1 MIPRYYKS
9 LENILP
15 KNKVLIIYG
24 SRRVG
29 KTTLLKSLLETSDLK
44 YKIESGD
51 NLKTSQILNS
61 RDFRLLSEYAE
72 GYDLIAIDEAQ
83 EIKGIGMGLK
93 ILIDN
98 NPGLKL
104 IATGSSSFDLS
115 QKIGEPLT
123 GRKRVIL
130 LFPFSQ
136 GELLEHF
143 STFELRERLHEFL
156 IFGAYPEVV
165 TASTRQEKT
174 EILDELVGSYLLKDI
189 LSLENIRNPRVLINL
204 LKLLSFQVGNLVAVN
219 ELAKQLSVDGK
230 TIIRYLDLLEKTFI
244 IFKISAYSNN
254 PRKEVSKKS
263 KYYFIDN
270 GIRNGIIM
278 QFAPIDMRNDIGQL
292 WENFIISEIYKK
304 NSYQKLF
311 QQLFFWRNYNK
322 QEIDLV
328 MEKDGRLQTI
338 EFKWKKDS
346 GKLPPDFKRK
356 YGDVEFE
363 IINQYNY
370 MDFLKQF

>member
-1 MIPRYYKS
+1 MIPRFYKS
-9 LENILP
+9 LEKILP
-15 KNKVLIIYG
+15 QNKVLIIYG

-29 KTTLLKSLLETSDLK
+29 KKTLLNNLLEGSVLK

-51 NLKTSQILNS
+51 NIRISKILS
-61 RDFRLLSEYAE
+61 SKDFGLLSEYAE

-115 QKIGEPLT
+115 HKIGEPLP
-123 GRKRVIL
+123 GRKKVIL

-143 STFELRERLHEFL
+143 STFELHERLHEFL

-165 TASTRQEKT
+165 TAPTRQEKI

-189 LSLENIRNPRVLINL
+189 LSLENIRNPSVLLNL
-204 LKLLSFQVGNLVAVN
+204 LKLLAFQVGNLVAVN

-254 PRKEVSKKS
+254 PRKEISKKS
-263 KYYFIDN
+263 KYYFFDN

-278 QFAPIDMRNDIGQL
+278 QFAQIDMRNDIGQL
-292 WENFIISEIYKK
+292 WENFMVSEIYKK

-311 QQLFFWRNYNK
+311 QQLFFWRNYNQ
-322 QEIDLV
+322 QEIDLII
-328 MEKDGRLQTI
+328 EKDGRLQTI
-338 EFKWKKDS
+338 ELKWKKDS
-346 GKLPPDFKRK
+346 GKIPADFKRK
-356 YGDVEFE
+356 YGDVEFK
-363 IINQYNY
+363 IINQHNY
-370 MDFLKQF
+370 MDFLKQS